1 MPTISAAST
10 PSRSVMMKACNM
22 DSNLCWPPKKGEA
35 LTKIY
40 FSSGGSSVTA
50 AVYRR
55 QRNRQRKAGLAR
67 PTAHPD
73 SEAALLKTC
82 LLKVS
87 IAASPAE
94 LDVLRPLWNELYRL
108 SPQATMFQ
116 KFQWN
121 RLAAEFFELRERP
134 YVVAVRNSGGAAI
147 IPTCLPGGAVNFLDG
162 HAFDYSAAACAGRLE

>member
-1 MPTISAAST
+1 ESLQHEFES
-10 PSRSVMMKACNM
+10 
-22 DSNLCWPPKKGEA
+22 CWPPKKGEA

-55 QRNRQRKAGLAR
+55 QRKRQRKAGLAR

-73 SEAALLKTC
+73 SEAPLLKIR
-82 LLKVS
+82 LLKIS
-87 IAASPAE
+87 IAASFAE
-94 LDVLRPLWNELYRL
+94 LDALRPLWNELYRL

-134 YVVAVRNSGGAAI
+134 YVVAVRNSGGGGI
-147 IPTCLPGGAVNFLDG
+147 IHACFGGGEIKFLGDKLLDQYAQLWRGGAGVVD
-162 HAFDYSAAACAGRLE
+162 ST

>member
-1 MPTISAAST
+1 QHKFES
-10 PSRSVMMKACNM
+10 
-22 DSNLCWPPKKGEA
+22 CWPPKKGEA

-40 FSSGGSSVTA
+40 FSSGSSSVTA

-55 QRNRQRKAGLAR
+55 QRKCQRRAGLER

-73 SEAALLKTC
+73 SEAALLKIR
-82 LLKVS
+82 LLKIS
-87 IAASPAE
+87 IAASLAE
-94 LDVLRPLWNELYRL
+94 LDALRPLWNELYRL

-147 IPTCLPGGAVNFLDG
+147 LPARLASRATKFLGEKPFDYPAPRRQGGAG
-162 HAFDYSAAACAGRLE
+162 APT